1 MQQVPENEAT
11 KNNHVGYL
19 KSWIAA
25 LKNDKTM
32 IIYAA
37 QKAYKAAA
45 FILND
50 KEDEQQE
57 EQELRKQA
65 G

>member
-1 MQQVPENEAT
+1 
-11 KNNHVGYL
+11 
-19 KSWIAA
+19 
-25 LKNDKTM
+25 M

-50 KEDEQQE
+50 KEEEQQE

-65 G
+65 S